1 MRVVQP
7 HNYIL
12 RMMKTYIL
20 FYGLTSKYGSNW
32 VFVYL
37 CKPNQ
42 EDNFRMKEC
51 TKHIQEDQR
60 THGHPHGNLGV

>member
-1 MRVVQP
+1 
-7 HNYIL
+7 
-12 RMMKTYIL
+12 MKTYIL